1 MNEVL
6 SGGLR
11 LNDGGDG
18 NKKGYYND
26 DEDVLFTKSAKE
38 LFDMKYIPIKR
49 AITMYHQ
56 AINKHTSK

>member
-11 LNDGGDG
+11 LNDVREG
-18 NKKGYYND
+18 NKKGYN

-38 LFDMKYIPIKR
+38 LFDMKYIPIK
-49 AITMYHQ
+49 
-56 AINKHTSK
+56 